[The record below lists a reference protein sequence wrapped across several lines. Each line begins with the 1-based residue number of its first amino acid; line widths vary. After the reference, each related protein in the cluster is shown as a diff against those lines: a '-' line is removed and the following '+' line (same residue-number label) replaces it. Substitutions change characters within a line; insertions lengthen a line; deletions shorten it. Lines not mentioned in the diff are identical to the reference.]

1 MNFML
6 IDDREIDLFINQ
18 KTIEKLPIDA
28 NFKTFTSANDAID
41 YLKTINSFSN
51 LESKFIPNII
61 FLDMNMPNMNGFQFL
76 NAFSTLNNELLEST
90 RIYMLSSS
98 TSNNEISTAE
108 EHSACNGFVTKPL
121 TVQHVERLLKKVLA
135 I

>member
-1 MNFML
+1 ML

>member
-51 LESKFIPNII
+51 LESKFIPDII

-98 TSNNEISTAE
+98 TNNNEINTAE

-121 TVQHVERLLKKVLA
+121 TIQHVERLLKKVLA